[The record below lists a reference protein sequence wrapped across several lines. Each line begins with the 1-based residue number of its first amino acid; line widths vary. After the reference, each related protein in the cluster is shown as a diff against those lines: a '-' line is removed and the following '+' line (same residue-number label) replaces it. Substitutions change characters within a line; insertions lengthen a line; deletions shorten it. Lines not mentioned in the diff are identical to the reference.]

1 MQTENYFLLLPS
13 ESWSTFLRTV
23 RNKDLMFEF
32 VSYMIKTMKQNNI
45 ATFYWMGL
53 SNDVPR
59 TYPAFTQPDLALKML
74 QAYYGDE
81 YNPYLPDAKDFPEGK
96 ITSATVNFNSQW
108 GEVTIH
114 KGDIDKTVYKGIK
127 VELEEK
133 PATGALSFKVYA
145 SSEKTT
151 AITSKTPSLA
161 FSSYTGIEKIN
172 LQWNIATPGSIKVR
186 SVNLVKHDNTLEPCD
201 LELIVLLNQ
210 RTLLNKY

>member
-1 MQTENYFLLLPS
+1 MQTENYFLLLHS

-23 RNKDLMFEF
+23 RNKNKI
-32 VSYMIKTMKQNNI
+32 VS
-45 ATFYWMGL
+45 
-53 SNDVPR
+53 
-59 TYPAFTQPDLALKML
+59 TY
-74 QAYYGDE
+74 G
-81 YNPYLPDAKDFPEGK
+81 
-96 ITSATVNFNSQW
+96 
-108 GEVTIH
+108 
-114 KGDIDKTVYKGIK
+114 
-127 VELEEK
+127 
-133 PATGALSFKVYA
+133 A